1 MAAQTT
7 AKLKTKEKSS
17 PSKGKAG
24 IKWGPTAAL
33 KPTDVVS
40 LVLDVP
46 TAKTLLH
53 ALSVAI
59 AGGSTGGKGKGKG
72 KGGK

>member
-1 MAAQTT
+1 MAGET
-7 AKLKTKEKSS
+7 ATNSKAKSS
-17 PSKGKAG
+17 PAKVKVETR
-24 IKWGPTAAL
+24 WGAVAAL
-33 KPTDVVS
+33 KSTDVVS
-40 LVLDVP
+40 VVLDVP

-59 AGGSTGGKGKGKG
+59 GGGGNGKGKGKG